1 MGTPYMAY
9 VLTLLRHYTVNNTC
23 VLRTG
28 EYIKGLDHCWFDG
41 NNMLNTYISYF

>member
-1 MGTPYMAY
+1 MRAPYMAY
-9 VLTLLRHYTVNNTC
+9 VLTLLGRCKVNNTC
-23 VLRTG
+23 VLCTG